1 MAQVLITDT
10 KLNSLAQR
18 IAAKSS
24 AALPLTIDQMIS
36 IADSMTTG
44 SGTINLQSKTVSP
57 TTDTQTVVA
66 DISYDG
72 LSSVVINPIQTM
84 TSSVTANGTYIPTA
98 GKYFSSISVNVPIG
112 TTINNQDK
120 IVTPTE
126 SQQIIEHDLGY
137 TGLGVITVNAIANDY
152 IGSSITRNTSS
163 NVVIDGREITVRSGY
178 YSTSVTKY
186 VTAGLVNVPNQ
197 SATVSPSLSVSNSGL
212 ISTYI
217 NTGVPINIGVAEG
230 YVTSGSVVS
239 GGMTVSGSNSLQLT
253 TKGATTFTPTTTNQ
267 TIASGTYLTGVQT
280 IKGDSNL
287 VAGNIKSGIS
297 IFGVTGSYSGAGVS
311 LTSATIT
318 PSESVQTAT
327 PGTGYDGLSSVT
339 VNAIPNNYIGSAI
352 TTRNSSDVSISG
364 ASISVPAG
372 YYSAAVS
379 KSVSTGSAST
389 PATSITANPTITVST
404 AGLITASVTSSKSI
418 TPTVSTGYVSAG
430 TAGTVSV
437 TGSKT
442 QQLSVK
448 AAATYIPT
456 TSNQTISSGVY
467 LTGVQ
472 TINGDANLIAG
483 NIKSGISI
491 FGVTGTYSGEGVN
504 LQTTAI
510 TATETA
516 QTINPDSGYDGFSQ
530 VTVSAISS
538 SYVGS
543 NIARRSSSDLTA
555 NGATITAPAG
565 YYSTAAS
572 KSVSAATQA
581 TPTISVSTAGVITAS
596 ATQTAGYVSAGT
608 KSTSTTLS
616 TQAATT
622 ITPTTATQT
631 AVASGKYTLGDV
643 KVGPIPSDY
652 LIPTGTKTISSN
664 GTNIDVASYST
675 VTVNVTPS
683 LTTKT
688 ITPSESVQTATP
700 GTGYDGLSSV
710 TVNAISSSYIGSNI
724 PTRTSSNVSIS
735 GNSITV
741 VSGYYS
747 TAVTKTVSTATQAT
761 PSISVSTAGVITA
774 TATQTAGYVSAGTKT
789 SSLSLTTV
797 ASTTITPTS
806 ATQTAVAA
814 NRYTLG
820 AITVAG
826 DPDLLP
832 ENILSGVSIFGVSGT
847 VEIVTYYSS
856 STVPSNNLGSNGD
869 LYFQT
874 SGV

>member
-36 IADSMTTG
+36 TVNNMTTG
-44 SGTINLQSKTVSP
+44 TGSINLQSKTISP
-57 TTDTQTVVA
+57 TTDSQTVVA
-66 DISYDG
+66 DVSYDG
-72 LSSVVINPIQTM
+72 LSSVVVNPIQTM
-84 TSSVTANGTYIPTA
+84 TSSITANGNYIPSA
-98 GKYFSSISVNVPIG
+98 GKYFSSVSVNVPVG
-112 TTINNQDK
+112 TTINNQNK
-120 IVTPTE
+120 TVQPSETE
-126 SQQIIEHDLGY
+126 QVVEYDLGY
-137 TGLGVITVNAIANDY
+137 TGLGQVTVGAVSSSY
-152 IGSSITRNTSS
+152 IGSAVTQNTSS
-163 NVVIDGREITVRSGY
+163 NVTISGNSISVASGY
-178 YSTSVTKY
+178 YSSSISKSVSTGSATTPATSITANPTITISTDGLITASITSSKSITPTISTGYISAGTAGTVSVT
-186 VTAGLVNVPNQ
+186 
-197 SATVSPSLSVSNSGL
+197 
-212 ISTYI
+212 
-217 NTGVPINIGVAEG
+217 
-230 YVTSGSVVS
+230 GSK
-239 GGMTVSGSNSLQLT
+239 TQQLT

-267 TIASGTYLTGVQT
+267 TIASGTYLIGIQT

-352 TTRNSSDVSISG
+352 TTRSSSDVSISG

-389 PATSITANPTITVST
+389 PAASITANPTITVST

-472 TINGDANLIAG
+472 TINGDANLVAG

-516 QTINPDSGYDGFSQ
+516 QTINPDSGYDGFTQ

-543 NIARRSSSDLTA
+543 NITRRSSSDLTA

-572 KSVSAATQA
+572 KSVSAVTQA

-616 TQAATT
+616 TQTATT

-741 VSGYYS
+741 ASGYYS
-747 TAVTKTVSTATQAT
+747 TAITKTVSTATQAT

-832 ENILSGVSIFGVSGT
+832 ENIISGISIFGVSGT
-847 VEIVTYYSS
+847 VEIVNYYSS
-856 STVPSNNLGSNGD
+856 STVPSNSLGSNGD
-869 LYFQT
+869 LYFQIM
-874 SGV
+874 GV